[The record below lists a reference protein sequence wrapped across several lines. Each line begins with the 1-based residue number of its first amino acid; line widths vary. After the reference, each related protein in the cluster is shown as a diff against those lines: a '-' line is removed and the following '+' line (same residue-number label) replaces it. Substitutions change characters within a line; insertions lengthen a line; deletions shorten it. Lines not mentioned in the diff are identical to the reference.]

1 MWNQSSSFSLQEACS
16 GQIHLALRRLRS
28 NLSNCILPDA
38 VQNFTEIC
46 TQCIAQIHLKIE
58 TNTFHWNL
66 QHFHFLETLSLSH
79 KLDCFL
85 AFQIFSICFSLLARI
100 LQIALA
106 HKWLYIILIWIFPS
120 GSSQKK
126 CFLGMI
132 PKPVDPLPPAVH
144 LGIKM
149 WLLAKKGG
157 FSMPTTMAT
166 TFSHKVQEYILSVF
180 QSSLHFQSVSKN
192 QTRIVFSVAGLDWI
206 GGTFCWRLNRDIFT
220 QTYSNTT
227 GRISVGFYIFV
238 GVHLCIVLIFEY
250 L

>member
-1 MWNQSSSFSLQEACS
+1 MQYKISQKFA
-16 GQIHLALRRLRS
+16 
-28 NLSNCILPDA
+28 P
-38 VQNFTEIC
+38 
-46 TQCIAQIHLKIE
+46 QCLAQIHLKIE

-100 LQIALA
+100 LQMTFHNSHISS
-106 HKWLYIILIWIFPS
+106 IFPL
-120 GSSQKK
+120 QK
-126 CFLGMI
+126 FLFFN
-132 PKPVDPLPPAVH
+132 
-144 LGIKM
+144 
-149 WLLAKKGG
+149 WLE
-157 FSMPTTMAT
+157 FV
-166 TFSHKVQEYILSVF
+166 FFRVF
-180 QSSLHFQSVSKN
+180 QKN
-192 QTRIVFSVAGLDWI
+192 QTRIVFSVVGLDWI